1 MLELDATNAIFLSLF
16 YVLKC
21 LTSET
26 LHLTVLFSILY
37 ASRGTFLNKSCLC
50 IKCGGSILKYFD
62 SANLSILVHK
72 RLQAKTRMRLV
83 GSGPTKPGGIYSK
96 RLPGLI

>member
-1 MLELDATNAIFLSLF
+1 MLELDTTNALFLNLF

-21 LTSET
+21 LTSKT
-26 LHLTVLFSILY
+26 LHLTALFSILY
-37 ASRGTFLNKSCLC
+37 ASRGTFFKNSSLC
-50 IKCGGSILKYFD
+50 IKCSGSILKYFN
-62 SANLSILVHK
+62 STNLSILVHK
-72 RLQAKTRMRLV
+72 RLQAKNRMRLV